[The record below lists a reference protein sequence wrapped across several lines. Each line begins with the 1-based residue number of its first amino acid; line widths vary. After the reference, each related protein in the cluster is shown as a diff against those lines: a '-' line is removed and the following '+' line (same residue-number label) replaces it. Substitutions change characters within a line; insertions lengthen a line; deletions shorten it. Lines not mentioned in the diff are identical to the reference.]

1 MEQLKVFIEKAK
13 TDSDLAAKLDALGV
27 KKASDDEVIALAVEY
42 GFTFT
47 KEDMAQMR
55 SPSKLSTLN
64 ELSEE
69 EQKHCGSCK
78 LSTPS
83 KLSEEELESISGG
96 EHDRHNH
103 EICRQYKMVHYYCVG
118 FFGVNWCKYYERTY
132 SHPVKEPKYEFI
144 FRHKCQKNYYD
155 YNGTINGAKSR

>member
-1 MEQLKVFIEKAK
+1 MEQLRLFIEKAK
-13 TDSDLAAKLDALGV
+13 ADSGLMSKLDELGA
-27 KKASDDEVIALAVEY
+27 KNAGDDEIIALAEEHGY
-42 GFTFT
+42 IFT
-47 KEDMAQMR
+47 KEDIEQM
-55 SPSKLSTLN
+55 STPGKLGTLN

-69 EQKHCGSCK
+69 ESKHCGSCK
-78 LSTPS
+78 FGTPS
-83 KLSEEELESISGG
+83 KLSEEELSDISGG